1 MGGVKIFEVD
11 LKELFLEIG
20 TEEIPAG
27 FISDA
32 LTEMSMFL
40 EKELKSLGIKPVD
53 IKTFGTPRR
62 LVLSLAEVA
71 EKEEDISVQVLGPA
85 KKAAFDDKGN
95 VSKAAEGF
103 ARSQGVD
110 VSDLK
115 IAETPKGEYLAIQKE
130 VKGRKTVD
138 LLQEVLPK
146 LIASIPFRKSM
157 RWGDWD
163 VRFARPIHWI
173 VALYGGEV
181 IPFTLGDVKSGN
193 ESRGHRFMAPE
204 GFKVSGQLDYMEKVE
219 KAFVIV
225 DHNKRKEKIEKQ
237 VESLA
242 ASVNGTANPKNR
254 PTHAYYELLETV
266 SYIVEYPVPFIG
278 DFDKEFLK
286 LPKDVLVTSMRKHQ
300 KYFPLEDNSGNL
312 LNHFIAVS
320 NTQAKDMDVVKR
332 GNERV
337 LRARLSDAVFFY
349 NEDRKIPLEKRVD
362 RLKGIVFQAKL
373 GTVYEKMERFKS
385 IAESLSDALKPEL
398 KETVSRAAYLC
409 KADLVTGMVGEFP
422 ELQGIMGREY
432 AISSSENG
440 DVAAAIYDHYL
451 PRFAGDAPPN
461 SDAGSILSIADRIDT
476 ICGCFGIGEVPT
488 GTKDQFALRRHTIA
502 IINIVLTRNY
512 RVSLSK
518 LVDKSLELLTGKSTR
533 PAEDVKKDV
542 MEYIK
547 VRLQNILTSD
557 GFPIDVV
564 DAVLSANF
572 DDIVRSAKIVRDL
585 SEIKKRPDF
594 EPLAVAFKRAGN
606 ITRGTARTTVDS
618 SLFQHPAEKVLY
630 DSSSTVRATVL
641 KLALQEDFGSALIE
655 ISTLKGPVDA
665 FFDGVMV
672 MDKDENIKNNRLALL
687 WEVSDI
693 FSGIADFSKITTTSG
708 Q

>member
-1 MGGVKIFEVD
+1 MI

-27 FISDA
+27 LIPDA
-32 LTEMSMFL
+32 LTGMSIFL

-62 LVLSLAEVA
+62 LVLSITEVA
-71 EKEEDISVQVLGPA
+71 EREDDVSMQVLGPA

-115 IAETPKGEYLAIQKE
+115 IAETPKGEYLAVQKE

-146 LIASIPFRKSM
+146 LISSILFRKSM
-157 RWGDWD
+157 RWGDLD

-181 IPFTLGDVKSGN
+181 IPFTFGDVKSGN

-204 GFKVSGQLDYMEKVE
+204 SFKVRGLSDYMEKVK

-225 DHNKRKEKIEKQ
+225 DQGNRKKIIEEQ
-237 VESLA
+237 VNTLA
-242 ASVNGTANPKNR
+242 SSVNSTAIPQNK
-254 PTHAYYELLETV
+254 PTHAYHELLETV
-266 SYIVEYPVPFIG
+266 SYIVEYPVAFIG

-300 KYFPLEDNSGNL
+300 KYFPLEDSSGNL

-337 LRARLSDAVFFY
+337 LRARLSDAAFFY
-349 NEDRKIPLEKRVD
+349 KEDKKIPLEKRVD

-373 GTVYEKMERFKS
+373 GTIYEKMERFKS
-385 IAESLSDALKPEL
+385 IAESLSDTLKPEV
-398 KETVSRAAYLC
+398 KGTVSRAAYLC

-432 AISSSENG
+432 AVASSENG
-440 DVAAAIYDHYL
+440 DVVAAIYEHYL

-461 SDAGSILSIADRIDT
+461 GDAGSILSIADRIDT

-502 IINIVLTRNY
+502 IINIILARNY
-512 RVSLSK
+512 KLFLSR
-518 LVDKSLELLTGKSTR
+518 LVDKSLELLAGKITR
-533 PAEDVKKDV
+533 PAVDVKKDV

-557 GFPIDVV
+557 GYPIDVV

-572 DDIVRSAKIVRDL
+572 DDIVKSVKIVKAL
-585 SEIKKRPDF
+585 SELKKRPDF
-594 EPLAVAFKRAGN
+594 EPLAIAFKRAVN
-606 ITRGTARTTVDS
+606 ITKGTIRTSVDT
-618 SLFQHPAEKVLY
+618 SLFQHPTEKELY
-630 DSSSTVRATVL
+630 EASNKVKERVFA
-641 KLALQEDFGSALIE
+641 LAQNEDFDRALLEVAAI
-655 ISTLKGPVDA
+655 KGAVDA
-665 FFDGVMV
+665 FFDGVLV
-672 MDKDENIKNNRLALL
+672 MDKDEEIRSNRLAIL
-687 WEVSDI
+687 WGVSDI
-693 FSGIADFSKITTTSG
+693 FSGFADFSKITTTG
-708 Q
+708 